1 MELRHIRTFVA
12 ITEHGTLTAAAK
24 ELYKTQG
31 AVSHDLTE
39 LERQLG
45 LRLIDRSGQ
54 RIRLTPAGARLLPH
68 AKAMLERMNDLEYA
82 AYRLTQGTAD
92 VLRVGT
98 IPSLSALLAGRLAEF
113 LTEHPAR
120 RFSVTNG
127 LPAELVGM
135 LQANELDL
143 VVSHPQLDAGLVVT
157 SLGREASYFLVR
169 GDSRLARLP
178 EVTPQDV
185 REYPLLGFIR
195 ERQATRLAELFFEPL
210 GFYPPAAVEANDFH
224 VLKQLVRDGAG
235 VALLPASALIADGDG
250 GTYAGSSGLRLVPP
264 RPRLYRD
271 IALLRMPGPT
281 SEELRNF
288 HDFLQERW
296 RWPDPPGARDAA
308 DARNAPADAAP
319 EGSADLRHEV
329 PETGEQLGRED

>member
-12 ITEHGTLTAAAK
+12 ITEHGTLTAAAR

-39 LERQLG
+39 LERRLG

-68 AKAMLERMNDLEYA
+68 AKAMLERMNDLQYA
-82 AYRLTQGTAD
+82 AYRLTQRTAD
-92 VLRVGT
+92 VVRVGT
-98 IPSLSALLAGRLAEF
+98 IPSLSMLLSGRLAEF
-113 LTEHPAR
+113 LIEHPDR
-120 RFSVTNG
+120 RFTVING

-135 LQANELDL
+135 LQASELDL
-143 VVSHPQLDAGLVVT
+143 VVSHPQLDTGLVVT

-169 GDSRLARLP
+169 SDSPLARLP
-178 EVTPQDV
+178 EVTPEDV

-210 GFYPPAAVEANDFH
+210 GVYPPTAVEANDFH
-224 VLKQLVRDGAG
+224 VLKHLVRQGAG
-235 VALLPASALIADGDG
+235 VALLPASALLADGDAEPYG
-250 GTYAGSSGLRLVPP
+250 NSSRLRLVPP

-271 IALLRMPGPT
+271 VALLRMPGPT
-281 SEELRNF
+281 SEELRGF
-288 HDFLQERW
+288 HDFLQAQW
-296 RWPDPPGARDAA
+296 RWPDPSASAAVTPGD
-308 DARNAPADAAP
+308 
-319 EGSADLRHEV
+319 SVDLRHDV
-329 PETGEQLGRED
+329 LDPGELLERED